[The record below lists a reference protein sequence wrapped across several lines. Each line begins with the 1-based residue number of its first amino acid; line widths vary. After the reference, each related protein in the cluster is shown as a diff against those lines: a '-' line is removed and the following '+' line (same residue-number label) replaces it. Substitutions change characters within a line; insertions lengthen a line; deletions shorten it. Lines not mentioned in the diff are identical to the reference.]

1 MLDLAE
7 AAAATGRDDWAKAAA
22 EIGAFLLEHLRRG
35 DGRVLRSWCQGRA
48 GALGYA
54 ADYAWL
60 VDCCTRLG
68 ELSGNPRWTMEAV
81 TIARQLLE
89 LFTDDER
96 GGLYTTGSDAAPLVV
111 RPREVQDGV
120 TPSAGSVAA
129 IALARLGA
137 LAGEDQLSAAAERIV
152 GSVKA
157 GLAASPSAFPELL
170 LAAELV
176 EHGPVE
182 IVVTGDRADLV
193 HVARRRFVPGAVLA
207 WRSPAIGV
215 PAGDSTVAPFE
226 SPLLTDREEGFA
238 YICRRGACLAPVD
251 DADGLLSA
259 LDAAVASP

>member
-1 MLDLAE
+1 
-7 AAAATGRDDWAKAAA
+7 
-22 EIGAFLLEHLRRG
+22 
-35 DGRVLRSWCQGRA
+35 
-48 GALGYA
+48 
-54 ADYAWL
+54 
-60 VDCCTRLG
+60 
-68 ELSGNPRWTMEAV
+68 
-81 TIARQLLE
+81 
-89 LFTDDER
+89 
-96 GGLYTTGSDAAPLVV
+96 
-111 RPREVQDGV
+111 
-120 TPSAGSVAA
+120 
-129 IALARLGA
+129 
-137 LAGEDQLSAAAERIV
+137 
-152 GSVKA
+152 
-157 GLAASPSAFPELL
+157 
-170 LAAELV
+170 LV